1 MIIFTCPECGADLVP
16 YTIATYPP
24 IHAYRCFNCGWVH
37 EEDQG
42 PIIRVPFGTNTNDL
56 ELPTINVSNDLELP
70 YLNVCHGDTCA
81 ITIDEAKIRL
91 GLEEAW

>member
-1 MIIFTCPECGADLVP
+1 MIIFTCPECGSDLVP

-37 EEDQG
+37 EEAQD

-56 ELPTINVSNDLELP
+56 ELPTLT
-70 YLNVCHGDTCA
+70 VCHGDTCA

>member
-1 MIIFTCPECGADLVP
+1 MIIFTCPECGSDLVP

-56 ELPTINVSNDLELP
+56 QLPT
-70 YLNVCHGDTCA
+70 LNVCHGDTCA